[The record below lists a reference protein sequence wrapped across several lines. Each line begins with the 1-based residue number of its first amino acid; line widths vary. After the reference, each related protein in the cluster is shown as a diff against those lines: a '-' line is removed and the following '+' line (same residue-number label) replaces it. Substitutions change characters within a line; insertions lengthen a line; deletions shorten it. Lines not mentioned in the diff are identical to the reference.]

1 MTATKQRMFEPVDA
15 ASVAVYRIVFGAL
28 MLIATLRFFAH
39 GWIAEYYQ
47 VPSHFFTYDGFA
59 WVKPWPG
66 VGMYI
71 HFGVM
76 AVLAVMIIVGL
87 WSRFSVAAFGALFA
101 YAHLIDKT
109 NYLNHYFLVIWLCV
123 LMAFLPIGAMWSID
137 ARGKGSSTIPRWALW
152 ALRGQVAL
160 VYIFGGIAKLNYDW
174 LVHAQPLDIW
184 LAANTDF
191 PVIGGALD
199 QPWVAYVFSYAGV
212 LFDLSIVPLLL
223 WRRSRPFAYVAVI
236 GFHLVTARLFNLGMF
251 PWIMIGSSLLFLPP
265 DWPRRFMCEKQPA
278 RVVVPRRSRA
288 IVWAL
293 GVYFAFHVLFPLR
306 GALYPGNATWTE
318 EGFRFAW
325 NVMVMEKDGSVELR
339 VREPATGRRW
349 EVLPTQ
355 YLTRYQAKMAASQ
368 PDMILQL
375 AHIVADDFRA
385 RGVRDPE
392 VRVDA
397 FVSLNGRRRAR
408 LIDPEIDLAQRAS
421 LASAILPQPDQ

>member
-1 MTATKQRMFEPVDA
+1 MFEPVDA
-15 ASVAVYRIVFGAL
+15 ASVAVYRVVFGVL
-28 MLIATLRFFAH
+28 MLVATLRFFAH
-39 GWIAEYYQ
+39 GWIADYYAT
-47 VPSHFFTYDGFA
+47 PSHFFTYDGFA

-66 VGMYI
+66 IGMYI

-76 AVLAVMIIVGL
+76 AVLAIMIVIGL
-87 WSRFSVAAFGALFA
+87 WSRFAVAGFGILFA

-123 LMAFLPIGAMWSID
+123 LLTFLPRATF
-137 ARGKGSSTIPRWALW
+137 SSTIPRWALW
-152 ALRGQVAL
+152 ALRAQIAL
-160 VYIFGGIAKLNYDW
+160 VYIYGGIAKLNYDW

-191 PVIGGALD
+191 PVIGGVLD
-199 QPWVAYVFSYAGV
+199 EPWVAYAFSYAGV
-212 LFDLSIVPLLL
+212 LFDLAIVPLLL
-223 WRRSRPFAYVAVI
+223 WRRSRPYAYVAVI
-236 GFHLVTARLFNLGMF
+236 AFHLVTARLFHLGMF

-265 DWPRRFMCEKQPA
+265 EWPRRFMRERQPA

-288 IVWAL
+288 VVWAL
-293 GVYFAFHVLFPLR
+293 GAYFAFHVLFPLR
-306 GALYPGNATWTE
+306 GIVYAGDAKWTE

-385 RGVRDPE
+385 RGIRDPE

-408 LIDPEIDLAQRAS
+408 LIDPEIDLAHRDN
-421 LASAILPQPDQ
+421 LASAILPQPDN